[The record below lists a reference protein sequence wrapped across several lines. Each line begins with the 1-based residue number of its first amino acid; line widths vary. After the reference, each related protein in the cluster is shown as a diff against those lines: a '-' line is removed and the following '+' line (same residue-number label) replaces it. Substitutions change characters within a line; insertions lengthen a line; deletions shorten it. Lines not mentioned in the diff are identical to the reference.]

1 MCGLRR
7 LRLRLST
14 RARSIGCDYWRW
26 DVVVGVVVRSGFLRG
41 AGMVVDVF
49 NRWLLT
55 GLCLRLRLLRLLIW
69 LLLFGR
75 LLNVA
80 RLSTLL
86 PTSWLLL
93 AHTMHASSWI
103 DVVVDSPVRAL
114 AAVGE
119 RTGNFLKAWVQ
130 REVVADRVLS
140 APVSIRG
147 RRAEIVNDGQ
157 QIKPLKQKQRR

>member
-1 MCGLRR
+1 MGWGAAIF
-7 LRLRLST
+7 
-14 RARSIGCDYWRW
+14 RALH
-26 DVVVGVVVRSGFLRG
+26 V
-41 AGMVVDVF
+41 
-49 NRWLLT
+49 
-55 GLCLRLRLLRLLIW
+55 LLRIVASFGVLVVILIGFDRVSAA
-69 LLLFGR
+69 LAL
-75 LLNVA
+75 A
-80 RLSTLL
+80 T
-86 PTSWLLL
+86 LLL
-93 AHTMHASSWI
+93 AHPVHASARV
-103 DVVVDSPVRAL
+103 DVIVHRPVRAL